1 MRLFTA
7 ALLSIAGALA
17 VQTQAPARP
26 PAGRELVEVTSIG
39 ADFRK
44 PPQRVRVGAAVQ
56 ERRLI
61 RKVEPAYPQKA
72 RQARIRGVVRF
83 TVIIAKDGH
92 VSDIQL
98 VSGHPLLVTA
108 AREAVAQWVY
118 RPTLLNGQPVEVVT
132 SVNVILGEE
141 TSPPTEHWTARIT
154 DD

>member
-1 MRLFTA
+1 MRLYTA
-7 ALLSIAGALA
+7 ALLFIAGALA
-17 VQTQAPARP
+17 VQTQAPTRP
-26 PAGRELVEVTSIG
+26 PAVREPVEVTSIG
-39 ADFRK
+39 GDSRK

-61 RKVEPAYPQKA
+61 RKVEPVHPQKA

-98 VSGHPLLVTA
+98 VSGHPLLVRA

-132 SVNVILGEE
+132 SVDVIVGEE
-141 TSPPTEHWTARIT
+141 KSPPAEHRTARMT